1 MPFPFARSSRD
12 IAPMPASPTSTS
24 GSSSF
29 TNNPLAIVQ
38 PITLLDPPQ
47 QSSTS
52 AQEPPNH
59 PDDEGVLDE
68 EDDDAMDVDE
78 DGDELA
84 GPSHIEIS
92 DAIHDPHPFDPSYYD
107 QEWYIAL
114 QNAAYARSAGTMISR
129 GSPIAA
135 AASRIL
141 VRHRPG
147 MSSRFSTGPVQSSR
161 KWGRGRWRRR
171 IPVSPSV
178 AAGGSPRI
186 PASPSS
192 PRSAWRMNLQRHR
205 RGSTVG
211 APLIEGSEDDEL
223 GGETAGGIGH
233 ERNLR
238 GTVQEPG
245 VVLSGSSPKK
255 WEWGLVPLQR
265 HRGGAILVGERKGS
279 RCVRE
284 EVMLNETE
292 ARTSSSGTVRFVV
305 TMSRRIGH

>member
-52 AQEPPNH
+52 AQEQPNH
-59 PDDEGVLDE
+59 PDDEGVPDE
-68 EDDDAMDVDE
+68 EDDDAMDMDE
-78 DGDELA
+78 DADELA

-147 MSSRFSTGPVQSSR
+147 MSSRFSTGLFSR
-161 KWGRGRWRRR
+161 RGNGEGGGGGGGS
-171 IPVSPSV
+171 PVSPSV

-223 GGETAGGIGH
+223 GGETTGGIGH

-245 VVLSGSSPKK
+245 VVLSGSSPKNNK
-255 WEWGLVPLQR
+255 PKAGKGKRTPGRTL
-265 HRGGAILVGERKGS
+265 GTTTMTTILSMYDVYK
-279 RCVRE
+279 
-284 EVMLNETE
+284 
-292 ARTSSSGTVRFVV
+292 
-305 TMSRRIGH
+305 